1 MGPTTATSNHPAS
14 ILHVL
19 TQQRYEVWEYCLL
32 RFTFL
37 AHLHHISVMC
47 LRSHTILMMKQ
58 GTEAAF
64 LVLASLVILGLSLSF
79 PVQHI

>member
-1 MGPTTATSNHPAS
+1 M
-14 ILHVL
+14 V
-19 TQQRYEVWEYCLL
+19 
-32 RFTFL
+32 
-37 AHLHHISVMC
+37 
-47 LRSHTILMMKQ
+47 LMMKQ